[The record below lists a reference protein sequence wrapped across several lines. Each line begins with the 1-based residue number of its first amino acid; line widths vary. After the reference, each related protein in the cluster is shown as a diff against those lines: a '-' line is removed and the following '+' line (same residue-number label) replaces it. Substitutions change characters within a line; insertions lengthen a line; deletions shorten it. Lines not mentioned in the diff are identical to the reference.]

1 MLGTLYVVATPIGNL
16 EDITYRAVDTLRRV
30 DLIACEDTR
39 HSRRLLDHFGIKTP
53 VRSYH
58 EHNEHRQSRELLDVL
73 REGRSI
79 ALISD
84 AGTPLVSDPG
94 YRLTAAAARAGVT
107 VVPIPG
113 ASAVMAALTASGLPS
128 DSFRYCGFLPS
139 KAAARRALLE
149 SLRKEPAT
157 VIAFEAPHRI
167 METLRDMSGIL
178 GDRPIALAREMTKM
192 HEEFLRGSASEV
204 ASRLSA
210 RPDVRGEITLV
221 IGSGERKP
229 AVRSELEIVAAV
241 EELERSGVPRMEAI
255 KECARRLGLP
265 KREVYRIAGQGRG
278 ARIGPARLSG

>member
-1 MLGTLYVVATPIGNL
+1 MFGTLYVVATPIGNL
-16 EDITYRAVDTLRRV
+16 DDITYRAVDTLRRV

-58 EHNEHRQSRELLDVL
+58 EHNEHRQSRELLEL
-73 REGRSI
+73 LHEGRSI

-94 YRLTAAAARAGVT
+94 YRLTAAAARDGVPI
-107 VVPIPG
+107 VPIPG
-113 ASAVMAALTASGLPS
+113 ASALIAALAASGLAS
-128 DSFRYCGFLPS
+128 DSFRFCGFLPS

-149 SLRKEPAT
+149 SFRAEPST

-167 METLRDMSGIL
+167 MESLRDISEIL
-178 GDRPIALAREMTKM
+178 GDRPITLAREMTKL
-192 HEEFLRGSASEV
+192 HEEFLRGCASEV
-204 ASRLSA
+204 ASRLSS

-221 IGSGERKP
+221 IGCGERKP
-229 AVRSELEIVAAV
+229 AVRSEPEIVATV

-265 KREVYRIAGQGRG
+265 KREVYRIAGKRRG
-278 ARIGPARLSG
+278 ARMGP